1 MLFSASTTR
10 PGPRGPFDD
19 AGPNAVLA
27 NLIRPGRLSQGIES
41 DARLAFAR
49 SKPSSS
55 KRMKALDNPARPDSE

>member
-1 MLFSASTTR
+1 
-10 PGPRGPFDD
+10 
-19 AGPNAVLA
+19 LA